1 MQFTAPTFI
10 VILALSLNQLAEK
23 QSYNNVR
30 RSKEYSQLMGQVKVQ
45 ALYSIYKSRNAV
57 ITNGPKSTC
66 SSLKFITTILMLCGD
81 ININPGPRNVKYP
94 CQVCDKAVK
103 WKTRALA
110 CDNCSKWYHVDCL
123 RMNSNVYEA
132 LANTS
137 LEWIC
142 YHCGFPNFSSSLF
155 AETFAESSNSYSI
168 LSSDSSDFNK
178 DDEHNVAPKFASTPK
193 AKQHKEIKR
202 KGPCTAENPKSI
214 SSKGDTKNSKHV
226 KILVTN
232 FQGILSKKEN
242 LINLI
247 DSTDPDIVIAS
258 ETWLNSSIK
267 NSEIFQPY
275 VYEVSRKDRPDG
287 YGGVLIAAKKSLN
300 SQELSVKL
308 TGEQIWVKISRKRK
322 SPILIGSLY
331 RPPKSDLEYIQQMR
345 QGAESMITRNKNA
358 ILWIGGDLNL
368 PDIDW
373 NSCVIQSHQYT
384 KEINEEFLSFL
395 DDNSLQQMVATP
407 TRKTNILDLFL
418 TNRPSL
424 LNRCEVI
431 PGISDHEAVFVNM
444 NIEPHRSKPTKRK
457 ILLWKKADFDVINR
471 LLEEYRDKFIN
482 EFKESTPV
490 EEMWQSFRN
499 HCKHIIEKHVPS
511 KLSSSRFHQPWIN
524 KKIKRLSKRKQR
536 LYNRA
541 KRSGKEKDWSCYNNL
556 KKQQKLECRKAH
568 NNYVSNIICP
578 EINAKPKKFWSYIK
592 SKRCDAVGVSS
603 LRANDGIT
611 YTDSKSKANILN
623 KQFESVFCADDQL
636 NRAELPHLGINISNE
651 ISCIN
656 IDQEGVL
663 KLLKCLDPNKAPGPD
678 EIPAHLLK
686 ECAGSIAPVLT
697 KIYQAS
703 INQGSVPSDW
713 TKANVTPL
721 FKKGDRSN
729 PGNYRPI
736 SLTCV
741 ACKVLEHIVC
751 SKVMDHLES
760 YNLLSDAQ
768 HGFRRHRS
776 CESQLILCINDIAK
790 SLDSGDQTDAIL
802 LDFQK
807 AFDKVS
813 HLKLLHKLN
822 QYGIRGQLNQWVS
835 SFLSNRSQSVVLEGA
850 RSKEVAVASGV
861 PQGSVLGPLLF
872 SIFINDLPSVVSSH
886 VRLFADD
893 CIIYRKI
900 KKNEDAL
907 AFQVDLNQLQSWAK
921 QWSMSFHPEKCELL
935 RVTNKRQP
943 TKTSYVMSEHTLKE
957 VNDKKYLGITIND
970 KLKWNK
976 QVQTVCT
983 KANNTLSLLRRNMG
997 SCPRAVKQSCYTSLV
1012 RPILEYSS
1020 TVWDPY
1026 TKQNIDKIEMLQRRA
1041 ARFVVG
1047 NYSYHA
1053 SPTAMMKELG
1063 WQALAERRAKAKAVM
1078 MYKIQN
1084 NLIAIPQ
1091 HLFQNYSR
1099 HSRRSQAVFILP
1111 FCRTDCYKFSFV
1123 PTSVKIWNELPPSIR
1138 ESQSLNNFKA
1148 ALDDINVSSYY

>member
-1 MQFTAPTFI
+1 MQFTAPTLV
-10 VILALSLNQLAEK
+10 VILALSLNQLADI
-23 QSYNNVR
+23 QSSNNAR
-30 RSKEYSQLMGQVKVQ
+30 RPIEYSQLMVQVKVQ
-45 ALYSIYKSRNAV
+45 ALYSLFKSRKLAV
-57 ITNGPKSTC
+57 ENGPKSAY
-66 SSLKFITTILMLCGD
+66 SSLKWITTILMLCGD

-94 CQVCDKAVK
+94 CQVCEKAVK
-103 WKTRALA
+103 WKERALA
-110 CDNCSKWYHVDCL
+110 CDNCLKWYHVDCL
-123 RMNSNVYEA
+123 RMDSKVYEA

-142 YHCGFPNFSSSLF
+142 CHCGFPNFSSSLF
-155 AETFAESSNSYSI
+155 AETSVESTNSYGMLSSNA
-168 LSSDSSDFNK
+168 SDFNK
-178 DDEHNVAPKFASTPK
+178 DDDHDVAPKFTSTPR
-193 AKQHKEIKR
+193 AIQHKNVKR
-202 KGPCTAENPKSI
+202 KGPCTSENHKSI
-214 SSKGDTKNSKHV
+214 RSKGDTKSAKNV
-226 KILVTN
+226 RILVTN
-232 FQGILSKKEN
+232 LQGILSKNEN
-242 LINLI
+242 LVNLI

-258 ETWLNSSIK
+258 ETWLNSSVK
-267 NSEIFQPY
+267 NSEIFQPDI
-275 VYEVSRKDRPDG
+275 YEVSRKDRPDG
-287 YGGVLIAAKKSLN
+287 YGGVLIAAKKNLN
-300 SQELSVKL
+300 SQEISVKL
-308 TGEQIWVKISRKRK
+308 AGEQVWVKISRKRK

-331 RPPKSDLEYIQQMR
+331 RPPKSDLEYIQQIR
-345 QGAESMITRNKNA
+345 QGAESIIKRNKNA

-373 NSCVIQSHQYT
+373 NSLLIQNHQYT
-384 KEINEEFLSFL
+384 KEINEEFLSFVE
-395 DDNSLQQMVATP
+395 DNSLQQMVVTP
-407 TRKTNILDLFL
+407 TRKTNVLDLFL
-418 TNRPSL
+418 TNRPTL

-431 PGISDHEAVFVNM
+431 PGISDHEVVFINM

-457 ILLWKKADFDVINR
+457 ILLWKRADLDVIND
-471 LLEEYRDKFIN
+471 LFEEYSKKFMN
-482 EFKESTPV
+482 EFKETTPV

-541 KRSGKEKDWSCYNNL
+541 KRSGKERDWSCYNNL

-568 NNYVSNIICP
+568 NNYVSNIVCP

-603 LRANDGIT
+603 LRADDGIT

-623 KQFESVFCADDQL
+623 KQFESVFSIDNQH
-636 NRAELPHLGINISNE
+636 NRAEFPQLGINIINE
-651 ISCIN
+651 ISCIKV
-656 IDQEGVL
+656 DQEGVL
-663 KLLKCLDPNKAPGPD
+663 KLLKNLDPNKAPGPD
-678 EIPAHLLK
+678 EIPAYLLK

-697 KIYQAS
+697 SLYQAS
-703 INQGSVPSDW
+703 LDQGSVPSDW

-721 FKKGDRSN
+721 FKKGDRSD

-751 SKVMDHLES
+751 SKVMDHLEN
-760 YNLLSDAQ
+760 YKLLSDAQ

-776 CESQLILCINDIAK
+776 CESQLILCVNDIAK
-790 SLDSGDQTDAIL
+790 SLDSGYQTDVIL

-813 HLKLLHKLN
+813 HLKLLYKLS
-822 QYGIRGQLNQWVS
+822 QYGIRGQLNKWVS
-835 SFLSNRSQSVVLEGA
+835 SFLSNRAQSVVLDGA
-850 RSKEVAVASGV
+850 RSEDISVTSGV

-872 SIFINDLPSVVSSH
+872 AVFINDLPSVVSSH

-893 CIIYRKI
+893 CIIYRTI
-900 KKNEDAL
+900 KKDGDAL
-907 AFQVDLNQLQSWAK
+907 ALQEDLNQLQSWAQ

-935 RVTNKRQP
+935 RITNKRQP

-957 VNDKKYLGITIND
+957 VEDKKYLGITIND

-976 QVQTVCT
+976 QVQAVCT
-983 KANNTLSLLRRNMG
+983 KANNTLSLLRRNMRT
-997 SCPRAVKQSCYTSLV
+997 CPRAVKQRCYTSLV

-1020 TVWDPY
+1020 TVWDPHS
-1026 TKQNIDKIEMLQRRA
+1026 KQNVDKIEMVQRRA
-1041 ARFVVG
+1041 ARFVFG

-1053 SPTAMMKELG
+1053 SPTAMIKELG
-1063 WQALAERRAKAKAVM
+1063 WQSLAERRAKAKAVM
-1078 MYKIQN
+1078 MYKVQN
-1084 NLIAIPQ
+1084 DMISIPQ
-1091 HLFQNYSR
+1091 TLFQQYSR

-1111 FCRTDCYKFSFV
+1111 YCRTDGYKFSFV
-1123 PTSVKIWNELPPSIR
+1123 PTCIKIWNGLPPQVRDSR
-1138 ESQSLNNFKA
+1138 SLNSFKTSI
-1148 ALDDINVSSYY
+1148 DDINVSCFY